1 MPSLE
6 KLSTWSSRMTVTA
19 AASGSL
25 GFLSGI
31 ILNIVNQQHGLLGSV
46 PWTDPVVL
54 RMGALVVWL
63 IIVAGTSRAM
73 RQRAIGRR
81 VIALLSLVS
90 LTMLTISILWGV
102 LGSTQHGLA
111 PSQGNAAVI
120 TIPAGDAS

>member
-1 MPSLE
+1 
-6 KLSTWSSRMTVTA
+6 MTIVA
-19 AASGSL
+19 AVSGSL

-54 RMGALVVWL
+54 RMGGLVVWL
-63 IIVAGTSRAM
+63 ITVAGISRVM

-81 VIALLSLVS
+81 VTALLSLVS

-102 LGSTQHGLA
+102 LGNTQHGIA
-111 PSQGNAAVI
+111 PSQGNTSVPA
-120 TIPAGDAS
+120 IPAGDAS

>member
-1 MPSLE
+1 
-6 KLSTWSSRMTVTA
+6 
-19 AASGSL
+19 
-25 GFLSGI
+25 
-31 ILNIVNQQHGLLGSV
+31 
-46 PWTDPVVL
+46 
-54 RMGALVVWL
+54 MGALVVWL

-102 LGSTQHGLA
+102 LGSTQHGLT
-111 PSQGNAAVI
+111 PSQGNATVI

>member
-1 MPSLE
+1 
-6 KLSTWSSRMTVTA
+6 MTVIA
-19 AASGSL
+19 AVSGSL
-25 GFLSGI
+25 GCLSGI
-31 ILNIVNQQHGLLGSV
+31 VLNIVNQRHGLLGSV

-81 VIALLSLVS
+81 VTALLSLVS
-90 LTMLTISILWGV
+90 LSMLTISILWGV
-102 LGSTQHGLA
+102 LGSTQHGLT
-111 PSQGNAAVI
+111 PSQENAPAI

>member
-1 MPSLE
+1 LE
-6 KLSTWSSRMTVTA
+6 KLSIWSSRMTVIA
-19 AASGSL
+19 AVSGSL
-25 GFLSGI
+25 GCLSGI
-31 ILNIVNQQHGLLGSV
+31 VLNIVNQRHGLLGSV

-81 VIALLSLVS
+81 VTALLSLVS
-90 LTMLTISILWGV
+90 LSMLTISILWGV
-102 LGSTQHGLA
+102 LGSTQHGLT
-111 PSQGNAAVI
+111 PSQENAPAI